1 MRVLF
6 IASVS
11 QIALVAAAGLAP
23 AQDRSNA
30 SPTAAPGVVIEGS
43 SSTSVGGQSA
53 ARKGDRTDGG
63 GAIIEGSKDVFI
75 NGTPAATTGDRTG
88 CGGITVGG
96 GGGVFINGKPA
107 ARAGDLTTGCAN
119 K

>member
-43 SSTSVGGQSA
+43 SSTSIGGQSA

-63 GAIIEGSKDVFI
+63 GAIIEGSKDVSM
-75 NGTPAATTGDRTG
+75 TKARRDHRRQDRLPAASRSA
-88 CGGITVGG
+88 VAAASSSMASPL
-96 GGGVFINGKPA
+96 PA
-107 ARAGDLTTGCAN
+107 SAI
-119 K
+119 